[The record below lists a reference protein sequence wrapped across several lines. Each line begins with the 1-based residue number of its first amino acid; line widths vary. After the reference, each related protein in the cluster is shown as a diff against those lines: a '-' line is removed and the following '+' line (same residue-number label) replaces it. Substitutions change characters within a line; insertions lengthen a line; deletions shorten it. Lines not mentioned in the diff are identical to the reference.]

1 MSLAFHLDEQI
12 PPVLADALRSRGIDV
27 TTTADADLIGA
38 EDREHLAFA
47 VGAGR
52 VVITQDA
59 DFLRLH
65 TEGVPHAGIAFW
77 RQQNRTIGE
86 VLRRLVLIHAAM
98 SPDEMTNRVEY
109 L

>member
-1 MSLAFHLDEQI
+1 
-12 PPVLADALRSRGIDV
+12 
-27 TTTADADLIGA
+27 
-38 EDREHLAFA
+38 
-47 VGAGR
+47 
-52 VVITQDA
+52 VITQDA